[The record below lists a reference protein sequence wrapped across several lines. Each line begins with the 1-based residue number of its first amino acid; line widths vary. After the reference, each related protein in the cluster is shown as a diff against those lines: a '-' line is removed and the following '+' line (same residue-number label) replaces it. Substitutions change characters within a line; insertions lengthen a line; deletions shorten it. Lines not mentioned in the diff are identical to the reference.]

1 MWFHFIRKL
10 INVYMHD
17 NNVSCAWKIDFA
29 FKGKKERLFTLQA
42 RNAYEVSIKK
52 KRKLPYSSIFHL
64 IYLQTDEHN
73 EREHV
78 QSTGKS
84 DLETGCMTF

>member
-17 NNVSCAWKIDFA
+17 NVSCAWKIDFA

-52 KRKLPYSSIFHL
+52 KENYRIRAYFIWSIYKLMSTTKGSIYSQLESL
-64 IYLQTDEHN
+64 I
-73 EREHV
+73 
-78 QSTGKS
+78 
-84 DLETGCMTF
+84 